1 MVTKYHC
8 SQKALNVNKGLKSLF
23 TQPNREATVNVSYW
37 PKEKSKHVEKRQNI
51 AGWRNF
57 ALLTTLNKALGWQI
71 WQPARKTFDGAALSS
86 LTGQLLRPLV
96 TTWKIQKKTSLDKVI
111 PIEQDWTSL
120 KNYRHVLKNGKI
132 SEKKCLRK

>member
-51 AGWRNF
+51 ATRRNYL
-57 ALLTTLNKALGWQI
+57 LLTTLNKALGWQI

-96 TTWKIQKKTSLDKVI
+96 TTWKIKKKKKFRQGYTYWTRLDKF
-111 PIEQDWTSL
+111 EKLQTCL
-120 KNYRHVLKNGKI
+120 KKMVKLV
-132 SEKKCLRK
+132 KKMFA